1 LELVKLPKKP
11 EEAGFIELPELS
23 YYLAWVDERNSEQ
36 DAALEDERGA
46 E

>member
-23 YYLAWVDERNSEQ
+23 YYLAWVDEGNSEQ